1 MKSRFL
7 LLIILPLAAI
17 MLPTLFVSCASD
29 DPGNERLQQ
38 KLDSRDASY
47 GNRIDRRSMRRSSRD
62 DRYNAWFDM
71 LMQ

>member
-7 LLIILPLAAI
+7 FLILLPLAAI
-17 MLPTLFVSCASD
+17 ILPTFFVSCRSD

-38 KLDSRDASY
+38 KLDRRDAAY